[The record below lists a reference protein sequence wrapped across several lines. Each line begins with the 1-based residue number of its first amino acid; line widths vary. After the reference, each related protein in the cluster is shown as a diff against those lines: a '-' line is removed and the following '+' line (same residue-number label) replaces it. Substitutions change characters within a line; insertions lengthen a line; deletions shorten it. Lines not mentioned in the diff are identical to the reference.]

1 VAGAGVRDIL
11 LEGPWRHRDI
21 AANGI
26 RFHVAVGEQF
36 GPRRPLVLLLHG
48 FGEFWWAW
56 RHQIPALDAAGF
68 SAAAMDLRGYGAS
81 DKTPRGYDPQT
92 TAFDVTGVIK
102 SLGFS
107 IGVVVG
113 HDWGGIAGWTTLA
126 YAPAPVRALVSV
138 AAPHP
143 LAFPWRPNLPTLAFF
158 QLPLFPERRIMAD
171 DGLYIEELLRS
182 WAADG
187 AAFLTAAE
195 ARHYRDA
202 LMLWP
207 SPHCALEYQRMFVR
221 NQFRSTGRD
230 FRRALRQPSAV
241 PLLSI
246 HGQEDQ
252 LVPLPA
258 MAAAEKWLDA
268 RHDLISLPDV
278 GHLPHEEDPAAVT
291 TAIIDWLTAL

>member
-1 VAGAGVRDIL
+1 MAGAGVRDIL
-11 LEGPWRHRDI
+11 LDGPWRHRDI

-26 RFHVAVGEQF
+26 RFHVALGEQF

-92 TAFDVTGVIK
+92 TALDVTGVIK

-107 IGVVVG
+107 TGVVVG
-113 HDWGGIAGWTTLA
+113 HDWGGIAGWTALA
-126 YAPAPVRALVSV
+126 YAPDPIRALVSI

-143 LAFPWRPNLPTLAFF
+143 LAFPWRASLPTLAFF
-158 QLPLFPERRIMAD
+158 QLPLLPERRIMAD
-171 DGLYIEELLRS
+171 DGLYIELMLRS

-187 AAFLTAAE
+187 PGFLSPTD

-221 NQFRSTGRD
+221 NQVRGTGRD
-230 FRRALRQPSAV
+230 FRRALRRPKAV

-246 HGQEDQ
+246 HGQEDR
-252 LVPLPA
+252 LVPPAA
-258 MAAAEKWLDA
+258 MAAAELWLAA
-268 RHDLISLPDV
+268 RHNLISLPGV

-291 TAIIDWLTAL
+291 TAIIDWLEAL